1 MRIID
6 NIRMRIDNIR
16 SWWIERRLMKGLRNN
31 WRLAL
36 KRHVKVT
43 KLLNQH
49 DKLDPGNGPIKVVLA
64 WCDRRRKLYA
74 MKEESNEKFNRCN
87 NAIAEL
93 EMAIAARKIGQ
104 SIQDLTKEKSIWYN
118 THMNEKDKFKAY
130 LRVQAGGLTN
140 MWDVRAISDL
150 TGKQVTKN
158 ECADIQDRY
167 DELCD
172 KYPELV
178 TEFLGV

>member
-1 MRIID
+1 VGDCVCGRVWEFKSDSWGIADDRGSDGICRCRLLAGGTEDPMRIID

-104 SIQDLTKEKSIWYN
+104 SIQDLTKENPSGTIP
-118 THMNEKDKFKAY
+118 T
-130 LRVQAGGLTN
+130 
-140 MWDVRAISDL
+140 
-150 TGKQVTKN
+150 
-158 ECADIQDRY
+158 
-167 DELCD
+167 
-172 KYPELV
+172 
-178 TEFLGV
+178 

>member
-1 MRIID
+1 
-6 NIRMRIDNIR
+6 
-16 SWWIERRLMKGLRNN
+16 
-31 WRLAL
+31 
-36 KRHVKVT
+36 
-43 KLLNQH
+43 
-49 DKLDPGNGPIKVVLA
+49 
-64 WCDRRRKLYA
+64 
-74 MKEESNEKFNRCN
+74 
-87 NAIAEL
+87 
-93 EMAIAARKIGQ
+93 
-104 SIQDLTKEKSIWYN
+104 
-118 THMNEKDKFKAY
+118 MNEKDKFKAY